1 MGKLLSIVINI
12 SNDDYYKDL
21 IFRTQKALDFNL
33 IYLKKINK
41 EKLVE
46 FIFVDWG
53 SKKKLSDII
62 IVNKEFRNIVKFIYV
77 DKKIAT
83 KNSKNYPNKFNYEK
97 SYNVGIR
104 RSTGKYILQTGC
116 DNFFSSIMD
125 EFN

>member
-77 DKKIAT
+77 DKK
-83 KNSKNYPNKFNYEK
+83 NCNKKFK
-97 SYNVGIR
+97 KLS
-104 RSTGKYILQTGC
+104 
-116 DNFFSSIMD
+116 
-125 EFN
+125 